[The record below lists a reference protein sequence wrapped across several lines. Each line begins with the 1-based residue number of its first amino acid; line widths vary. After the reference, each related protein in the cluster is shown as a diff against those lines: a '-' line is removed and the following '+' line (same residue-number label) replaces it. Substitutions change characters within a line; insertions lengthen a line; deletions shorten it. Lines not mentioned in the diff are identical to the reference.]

1 LTLALLF
8 TICLAFANPTPE
20 KQETRK
26 SCKTQLAEAL
36 DGEVKA
42 EAALAE
48 CQAARIAKLE
58 SALKITTE
66 AEAKGSKGGRVG
78 SKVPDDAETAAGAL
92 LKEASGLAYALKYDE
107 AKAKLAELKEKYG
120 ETRAIRLAVRL
131 EREISIIGI
140 DAGKFEVEKWYQGEV
155 AMADGKA
162 TLLIFW
168 EVWCPHC
175 KREVPKMNE
184 THNKYKDKGLSVVG
198 LTKVSR
204 NTTEEQV
211 TDFIKEKDVQY
222 PLAKEDGDNM
232 SKRFGVSGI
241 PAAAVVKD
249 GKVVWR
255 GHPARLSDE
264 LIESWL

>member
-1 LTLALLF
+1 MRLVHWLLISSVVAVGACADPAL
-8 TICLAFANPTPE
+8 
-20 KQETRK
+20 
-26 SCKTQLAEAL
+26 EAR
-36 DGEVKA
+36 V
-42 EAALAE
+42 AALEKKIETVGKGGPAGKAPAPQNTAE
-48 CQAARIAKLE
+48 EQAAAK
-58 SALKITTE
+58 
-66 AEAKGSKGGRVG
+66 
-78 SKVPDDAETAAGAL
+78 L
-92 LKEASGLAYALKYDE
+92 LKEASGLAEALKYDE

-120 ETRAIRLAVRL
+120 KTRAARAAQRL
-131 EREISIIGI
+131 EREIGVVGV

-162 TLLIFW
+162 TLLVFW

-232 SKRFGVSGI
+232 SKRFGVHGI

-264 LIESWL
+264 MIESWL